1 MSEVDDIEIN
11 NNADETT
18 EKEGEEPGEVEE
30 DKPYTSPEEDV
41 DEIDE
46 QIDSVSVEFSRR
58 DADDIGEIPEITRPI
73 ERSSSSLTIENVK
86 ALEEATAERSD
97 KEWSPTRYSS
107 GRSGSGRLKK
117 VEEDKGSR
125 SSTPQLPPV
134 KTGRASADL
143 LSMASSLI
151 QNDSVNGSRPGSQ
164 KLTGNEPLPPIGQ
177 TGDTET
183 LDGTIR
189 TEDML
194 DFGSST
200 FTDESSSVKPS
211 THPKIMQFKREL
223 PVGYDYERENS
234 NLSNASGKSGK
245 TTDSS
250 SSKKTVS
257 FSETTDR
264 SSSKKDPLSKTIA
277 TKEVKV
283 IQKLDGSES
292 MAISIG
298 TETEWS
304 WLDSIRVAGR
314 IEEMEAAKPNKQE
327 TATKKSENRPPDGS
341 GLPKRRR
348 RRKRTSLSSSQQ
360 LSDSEGESTLSS
372 VTGKSKESS
381 TPVTIPET
389 MEETAKVPDGI
400 PPLELS
406 SDSDS
411 DLAELIHR
419 EQGDDL
425 SSLMPGV
432 GPPTILMYQRE
443 SEQSLI
449 DCKEPVDRTIEGGMW
464 SGTCEFCQQP
474 IKPFPTLEMQQKY
487 PASQLYCCEDY
498 RQFAEFTLTN
508 GPEASYPTDEKIDIA
523 PHPPY
528 GSKQARRAAKE
539 RAAQRMRE
547 REMARQRMA
556 GANQANFYASGST
569 TQRNKVME
577 AITQKRKEGGRE
589 TVNRRE
595 SQGENKGSQSQRVG
609 GAKEDSKRKGSTKDK
624 PGIRDVASPRERA
637 RLIDGLVTYRGKRG
651 STTPSVSTTERSQRR
666 QNGSKWEASL
676 EVTETEVS
684 RLQQKLIAKVD
695 IFPEPS
701 SLFARQM
708 KTINYAYSSQKCRD
722 EGWTLRPPSPLFEE
736 APSPE
741 VFETEPLPPAFSV
754 RNKVQERPLI
764 QKYYEDGKK
773 FLTIFSDG
781 TGNVFYPSGNIAVVI
796 SSVKRGQY
804 TYVVLDDHPDS
815 AAMLAIFEPHGKGTC
830 YYNNGII
837 RLNMNEYGGIFCD
850 PNGAKKKK
858 WNWRDLM
865 THVHAP
871 PFQPITIAL
880 NKYIAVRVQ
889 TQEQIYLSINC
900 DLRSARFNTGV
911 KLKLVKP
918 ENIPEPDIDEDDL
931 YIRDM
936 SAYVQSILDKVQN
949 VMKFSKSPKLEQI
962 QPPLHLSH
970 QIQRNAKLKQKQLQ
984 QKTKNKD
991 SPLVTVN

>member
-487 PASQLYCCEDY
+487 PASQLFCCSEYQEFYELYCCEDY

-556 GANQANFYASGST
+556 GANQANFYA
-569 TQRNKVME
+569 
-577 AITQKRKEGGRE
+577 
-589 TVNRRE
+589 
-595 SQGENKGSQSQRVG
+595 
-609 GAKEDSKRKGSTKDK
+609 
-624 PGIRDVASPRERA
+624 
-637 RLIDGLVTYRGKRG
+637 
-651 STTPSVSTTERSQRR
+651 
-666 QNGSKWEASL
+666 
-676 EVTETEVS
+676 
-684 RLQQKLIAKVD
+684 
-695 IFPEPS
+695 
-701 SLFARQM
+701 FARQM